1 MTATPSPPVHSR
13 RITPIGVIA
22 GVIGLALFVYTFQR
36 AGLGEIATLIGRL
49 GWVFIGVVAL
59 GGLRFFMRGMAWRRC
74 LEGSHRLGP
83 GPAFQAVVAGDTLGN
98 LTFLSILVSEPT
110 KALFVADR
118 EPIGRTLPA
127 LAVENLFY
135 TLSAALVIAGGAV
148 ALLLRLGT
156 IDTWWVAS
164 VAVVATIIGLVALV
178 HLVIWRR
185 VRVASG
191 SLDTLARRGLGL
203 AARWAARVR
212 DAEDRVYRLYPRQAN
227 QLAAL
232 SAWELA
238 FHALAVLEICLVL
251 SLISPVAPTLLDAF
265 VFEAVNRFIAV
276 VFKVVPM
283 RIGVDEAGTAAFAEL
298 LEFGT
303 AAGVT
308 LALVRKARMLVWMI
322 IGGLLLA
329 RRGLS
334 VGSAIADAEGQ
345 ATVDDGPPR

>member
-1 MTATPSPPVHSR
+1 MTAPATSHRSSPRLTPV
-13 RITPIGVIA
+13 GVVA
-22 GVIGLALFVYTFQR
+22 GLVGLALFVYTFQR
-36 AGLGEIATLIGRL
+36 AGLQEIAALVGRL
-49 GWVFIGVVAL
+49 GWVFLGVVAL
-59 GGLRFFMRGMAWRRC
+59 GGLRFFVRGMAWRRC
-74 LEGSHRLGP
+74 LEGTHRLGP

-118 EPIGRTLPA
+118 EPLGRTLPA

-135 TLSAALVIAGGAV
+135 TLSAALVIAGGAA
-148 ALLLRLGT
+148 ALLFRLGAA
-156 IDTWWVAS
+156 DTWWMAS
-164 VAVVATIIGLVALV
+164 VGVVATIIGLVTLV

-185 VRVASG
+185 IRVVGG
-191 SLDTLARRGLGL
+191 SLAILARRGPGL
-203 AARWAARVR
+203 ATTWAARVR
-212 DAEDRVYRLYPRQAN
+212 DAEDRIFSRYPRHAG

-232 SAWELA
+232 TAWELA
-238 FHALAVLEICLVL
+238 FHGLAVLEIFLVL

-308 LALVRKARMLVWMI
+308 LALVRKARMLVWMTV
-322 IGGLLLA
+322 GGLLLA

-334 VGSAIADAEGQ
+334 VGSIADAESVRTG
-345 ATVDDGPPR
+345 AGDDQE